1 MNAKAVIITLIVA
14 LIGGGY
20 LLLADIGPL
29 KNSNFGFGLTKAL
42 DSQKVGAGYSMTN
55 IVLFVILVVIAVV
68 AYVIWNNQRKNKNKS
83 N

>member
-1 MNAKAVIITLIVA
+1 MKLKAVIITLVVA
-14 LIGGGY
+14 ALGGGY

-29 KNSNFGFGLTKAL
+29 KNSNFGFGLTSAL

-68 AYVIWNNQRKNKNKS
+68 AFMVWNNQRKNKS